1 MGKKSGATNEV
12 TEDNIKAVKE
22 FLRAVEQLYKDK
34 NTIENLNLK
43 SKAPGLF
50 TELYTVEKL
59 YDKYHENY
67 EIYWLGRGKKNV
79 DIKLKYKGDQNDK
92 NENICIQVKTITNIR
107 EKDPSNSYYKD
118 GEFGFWLMRPN
129 FKGYI
134 NKNERPPQL
143 DISRIIKEEKKYGEK
158 FLYPFIFVWFEAGR
172 LRFFVYSAREMKETW
187 ESGDM
192 LERHN
197 AFLKNH
203 WKSKGK
209 IGNATAI
216 GFYIKESFEN
226 KFDKLFEKN
235 NYISQK
241 C

>member
-1 MGKKSGATNEV
+1 MGKNPKAANEV

-34 NTIENLNLK
+34 STLKNLK
-43 SKAPGLF
+43 LETKAAGLLA
-50 TELYTVEKL
+50 ELYVVEKL

-67 EIYWLGRGKKNV
+67 EIYWLGGGKKNI

-92 NENICIQVKTITNIR
+92 NENICIQVKKITNIR
-107 EKDPSNSYYKD
+107 EKDPDDIYYKE
-118 GEFGFWLMRPN
+118 GEFGKWVMHPN
-129 FKGYI
+129 FKDYI

-172 LRFFVYSAREMKETW
+172 PRFFVYSAREMKEIW

-203 WKSKGK
+203 WESKGK

-216 GFYIKESFEN
+216 GFYIKESSEN